1 MGGPRVAI
9 RLELVPM
16 TEPRRVTLPALAKA
30 VLQSAPRL
38 PGALSAGR
46 IALQSN
52 KRAVGSIGLRLEHNA
67 RRLRAAAAIKSEAE
81 TLSHGEL
88 NRRVNRTA
96 RAFVAAGVRSGDAVG
111 VLMDNRVAVFV
122 TVGALSKIGAIAAL
136 VNTNQRGEV
145 LIHSFSVA
153 KCAAAVIGEEHWA
166 AFSDVSKAV
175 KVPGSRTF
183 WVADAPDACGC
194 GVLDS
199 AAAAEAPE
207 GAVDLGIASF
217 DLSALDPVWTH
228 AVRLGDPCFYIFT
241 SGTTGLPKASVMT
254 HMRWTKAGSAYG
266 EAMLALTPDDCV
278 YAPLPLYHNMALS
291 VGWGSAATTGASIA
305 IRRKFSATAYW
316 ADCREF
322 AATALVYIGELPR
335 YLLAAEPSANDRAHS
350 VRAAVG
356 VGLRPDL
363 WTEFQDRFGVP
374 GIFETYAA
382 SEGNTIFLNAF
393 NVQKTVGVCPT
404 PHAIVKYDIENDE
417 PVRDPDGRL
426 IRVASGEAGLL
437 LGKVTGRF
445 DFDGYTD
452 AQASEKKLIRG
463 AFKDGDV
470 WFNSGDLLRKVGW
483 GHAEFVDRVG
493 DTFRWKSEN
502 VATGEVENVINQV
515 DWVVESTVYG
525 VEVAGMEGRA
535 GMVALTVKP
544 GAEFRSEELAKA
556 LAAKLPDYAI
566 PVFLRLRPSLAVTG
580 TFKHQKT
587 QLKRDGW
594 DLPPSDDPVFVRV
607 FGEYVEL
614 GEELRAAIRA
624 GDQRL

>member
-1 MGGPRVAI
+1 
-9 RLELVPM
+9 
-16 TEPRRVTLPALAKA
+16 
-30 VLQSAPRL
+30 
-38 PGALSAGR
+38 
-46 IALQSN
+46 
-52 KRAVGSIGLRLEHNA
+52 VGSIGLRLEHNA
-67 RRLRAAAAIKSEAE
+67 RHLKSAVAIRSAEE

-96 RAFVAAGVRSGDAVG
+96 RAFARAGIRSGDAVG

-122 TVGALSKIGAIAAL
+122 MVGALSKLGAIAAL
-136 VNTNQRGEV
+136 VNTNQRGDV
-145 LIHSFSVA
+145 LTHSFTVA
-153 KCAAAVIGEEHWA
+153 RCAAAVVGEEHWPVFA
-166 AFSDVSKAV
+166 EVSKAV
-175 KVPGSRTF
+175 KLPPDRQF
-183 WVADAPDACGC
+183 WVADSPDACGC
-194 GVLDS
+194 GALDTRP
-199 AAAAEAPE
+199 EAQAPPE
-207 GAVDLGIASF
+207 SVDLGEASF
-217 DLSALDPVWTH
+217 ELNGADPVWTS

-254 HMRWTKAGSAYG
+254 HMRWTKAGAAYG
-266 EAMLALTPDDCV
+266 EAMLALSSDDCV

-291 VGWGSAATTGASIA
+291 VGWGSAATTGASLA
-305 IRRKFSATAYW
+305 IRRKFSASAYW
-316 ADCREF
+316 SDCRDYG
-322 AATALVYIGELPR
+322 ATALVYIGELPR
-335 YLLAAEPSANDRAHS
+335 YLLAATPGPGDRDHS

-363 WTEFQDRFGVP
+363 WTEFQERFGVP

-417 PVRDPDGRL
+417 PVCDANGRL
-426 IRVASGEAGLL
+426 IRVGPGEAGLL

-452 AQASEKKLIRG
+452 AKASEKKLIRG

-515 DWVVESTVYG
+515 SWVAESTVYG
-525 VEVAGMEGRA
+525 VEVEGMEGRA
-535 GMVALTVKP
+535 GMVALTLCP
-544 GAEFRSEELAKA
+544 GAEFDSIDLGRTLSE
-556 LAAKLPDYAI
+556 KLPDYAI
-566 PVFLRLRPSLAVTG
+566 PVFVRLRSALDVTG

-587 QLKRDGW
+587 QLKKDGW
-594 DLPPSDDPVFVRV
+594 DPRSSADPVLVRAG
-607 FGEYVEL
+607 GEYVPLSEP
-614 GEELRAAIRA
+614 LRSAIQA
-624 GDQRL
+624 GLQRL

>member
-1 MGGPRVAI
+1 
-9 RLELVPM
+9 M
-16 TEPRRVTLPALAKA
+16 TEPRRVTFPALVKA

-38 PGALSAGR
+38 PGAIAAGR
-46 IALQSN
+46 AALQSN

-67 RRLRAAAAIKSEAE
+67 RSMSAAAAIKSAE
-81 TLSHGEL
+81 ESLSHGEL

-96 RAFVAAGVRSGDAVG
+96 RAFVAAGIRSGDAVG

-122 TVGALSKIGAIAAL
+122 VAGALAKIGAIAAL
-136 VNTNQRGEV
+136 VNTNQRGGV
-145 LIHSFSVA
+145 LLHSFTVA
-153 KCAAAVIGEEHWA
+153 KCAAMVIGEEHWD
-166 AFSDVSKAV
+166 AFLKVAKSV
-175 KVPGSRTF
+175 KVPVERRF
-183 WVADAPDACGC
+183 WVADAPNSAGC
-194 GVLDS
+194 GPLD
-199 AAAAEAPE
+199 EVPAPE
-207 GAVDLGIASF
+207 VPADCVDLGAASF
-217 DLSALDPVWTH
+217 DLARENPVWTQ

-266 EAMLALTPDDCV
+266 EAMLALTPDDCI

-291 VGWGSAATTGASIA
+291 IGWGSAATTGASIA
-305 IRRKFSATAYW
+305 IRRKFSASAYW
-316 ADCREF
+316 EDCRHF

-335 YLLAAEPSANDRAHS
+335 YLLAADSSPADRDHN

-363 WTEFQDRFGVP
+363 WTEFQSRFGVP
-374 GIFETYAA
+374 SIFETYAA

-393 NVQKTVGVCPT
+393 NVQKTVGICPT
-404 PHAIVKYDIENDE
+404 PHAIVKYDIHRDE
-417 PVRDPDGRL
+417 PVRNADDRL
-426 IRVASGEAGLL
+426 IRVSPGEAGLL

-452 AQASEKKLIRG
+452 AKASEKKLIRG

-502 VATGEVENVINQV
+502 VATGEVENVINQIP
-515 DWVVESTVYG
+515 WVAESTVYG
-525 VEVAGMEGRA
+525 VEVPGMEGRA
-535 GMVALTVKP
+535 GMAALTLCP
-544 GAEFRSEELAKA
+544 GSEFVAHEFAQRLKAE
-556 LAAKLPDYAI
+556 LPEYAI
-566 PVFLRLRPSLAVTG
+566 PVFLRIRPALDVTG

-594 DLPPSDDPVFVRV
+594 ALEGSEEPVLIRV
-607 FGEYVEL
+607 SGNYEPLSEL
-614 GEELRAAIRA
+614 HREAIKQGA
-624 GDQRL
+624 QRL